1 MKFMPVAKLEAFEE
15 SSVRLAAFAKALA
28 HPARICILRFL
39 AGKGEV
45 PCMDI
50 VAALPLSQPA
60 CSRHINDLKK
70 AGLLKSRARGS
81 QVLFRLDDSA
91 LARFCQGMNAAL
103 HPDSPAETC
112 PSSPSH

>member
-1 MKFMPVAKLEAFEE
+1 MPVAKLHAFEKE
-15 SSVRLAAFAKALA
+15 SVALAAFAKALA

-60 CSRHINDLKK
+60 CSRHINDLRK
-70 AGLLKSRARGS
+70 AGLLKSRAVRN

-91 LARFCQGMNAAL
+91 LARFCQGMNTAL
-103 HPDSPAETC
+103 HPTSPGEIC
-112 PSSPSH
+112 PTPISH

>member
-1 MKFMPVAKLEAFEE
+1 MKSVPVAKLEAFEK
-15 SSVRLAAFAKALA
+15 SSVALAAFAKALA
-28 HPARICILRFL
+28 HPARICILRHL

-70 AGLLKSRARGS
+70 AGLLKSRRHGNS
-81 QVLFRLDDSA
+81 VLFQIDESA
-91 LARFCQGMNAAL
+91 FQSFCHAMNETL
-103 HPDSPAETC
+103 HPAPGA
-112 PSSPSH
+112 

>member
-1 MKFMPVAKLEAFEE
+1 MPVAKLEAFEE
-15 SSVRLAAFAKALA
+15 KSVSLAAFAKALS

-60 CSRHINDLKK
+60 CSRHINDLRK
-70 AGLLKSRARGS
+70 AGLLKARASGS
-81 QVLFRLDDSA
+81 QVLFRLDESA
-91 LARFCQGMNAAL
+91 LGRFCQSMNEAL
-103 HPDSPAETC
+103 HP
-112 PSSPSH
+112 